1 MSAQGFVK
9 ILETVGIPVATAIA
23 LAFGLAKLLTY
34 VLKDQRKDFEGGFKR
49 TMESSEKNRQAL
61 LKNEQYII
69 QLIDRLRV
77 LERNTLLFYST
88 ILSKVNIDVPEWS
101 ITRRE
106 KIAELKEQIKDTG
119 RGNGDVKDIE

>member
-23 LAFGLAKLLTY
+23 LAFGLAKLLMY
-34 VLKDQRKDFEGGFKR
+34 ILKDQRKDFEGGFKR
-49 TMESSEKNRQAL
+49 TIESSEKNRQAL

-88 ILSKVNIDVPEWS
+88 ILSKANFDVPEWS